1 MEQSTQPYM
10 LGREE
15 GQSVW
20 FLGTLVTLKATAA
33 QTGGAFGLIE
43 QVLPPGFAPPRHVH
57 HGEDEA
63 FYVIDG
69 EITFFCGEQTFAA
82 CAGSFVFLPKDI
94 PHAFVVG
101 GAQPA
106 RLLQFTT
113 PGGFEQFHV
122 DLGEPA
128 ASLTLPPPG
137 APNIAELLE
146 LAPTYNF
153 EVVGPPPT
161 A

>member
-1 MEQSTQPYM
+1 MEQSVHPYM
-10 LGREE
+10 RGREE

-20 FLGTLVTLKATAA
+20 FLGTLVTVKATHV

-57 HGEDEA
+57 HREDEA

-69 EITFFCGEQTFAA
+69 EITFFCGDQTFAA
-82 CAGSFVFLPKDI
+82 RAGTFVFLPKAI
-94 PHAFVVG
+94 PHAFLVG
-101 GAQPA
+101 GDQPA
-106 RLLQFTT
+106 RLLQLTT
-113 PGGFEQFHV
+113 PAGFEQFHV

-128 ASLTLPPPG
+128 SSLTLPPPG
-137 APNIAELLE
+137 APNIADLLA
-146 LAPTYNF
+146 LAPKYHF

-161 A
+161 S